1 MNLLIASS
9 ARVLGLALLAAPAAA
24 GAIETDVSLGASLAG
39 SDHAT
44 TVAFVD
50 LSGATRQGRFVSW
63 QPVGTLGFVRG
74 REGQRGLERD
84 VAIVAGG
91 VRLVDW
97 WRGAWFSVELARA
110 NHTTAAL
117 SSHGQFLT
125 SFGWRGERLTLSV
138 RHVSNADLGGGKNL
152 GETMLLAGVHF

>member
-1 MNLLIASS
+1 MRPRSPSSIFPAQLGKAVSCPGNRLARSAPCGDAKGSAASK
-9 ARVLGLALLAAPAAA
+9 
-24 GAIETDVSLGASLAG
+24 
-39 SDHAT
+39 
-44 TVAFVD
+44 
-50 LSGATRQGRFVSW
+50 
-63 QPVGTLGFVRG
+63 
-74 REGQRGLERD
+74 RD

-97 WRGAWFSVELARA
+97 WRGASFSVELARA

-125 SFGWRGERLTLSV
+125 SFGWWGERLTLSV